1 MENPKLL
8 ETYKRLLGYI
18 KPMWLALV
26 IAFAGNTTYAAV
38 DSYITYL
45 IKPIIN
51 DGFVAGD
58 QHFLAMLPFMVVG
71 LFLLRGTA
79 GVASTYFM
87 GYVSRKIVLTFRQQM
102 FHKLMKLPA
111 SYFDLS
117 ASGKLLSKITYNVDQ
132 VTQATG
138 DTLTTVVRQG
148 FTLIGLIIV
157 MFVISWKLTLITFL
171 ILPVVVVFVKYVSNR
186 FRKLSRRI
194 QNGMGDVVHLAEES
208 VVGYR
213 EVKIFGAEHQQN
225 THFDKAVTY
234 NFIQEMKMNF
244 TNALNSPVIQFLC
257 SLMLALVIYL
267 SVGRNAHI
275 ISAGSFIAFFT
286 AMGSALKPV
295 RDLSQV
301 NNNISRGVTAAESI
315 FELLDEPEEIN
326 QGNKVLTQVKGGL
339 EFKQVSFKYR
349 PESEWALRNINLSIP
364 AGQTVAFVGK
374 SGSGKSTL
382 MSLIGRF
389 YQPSEGQIC
398 LDGVN
403 IQELA
408 LPNLRSHIALVSQHV
423 TLFDNSVF
431 HNIAFGIR
439 NNASREEVIAA
450 CKAAYAWDFIQAL
463 PQGLDTQ
470 VGENGLNLSGGQRQ
484 RVAIARAILK
494 NAPILILDEAT
505 SALDNESERAIQMA
519 LDTLKKGRTTLIV
532 AHRLSTIEQ
541 SDLIVVMEQGQIKET
556 GTHISLMQSQGIYAQ
571 LHRANINFE
580 E

>member
-1 MENPKLL
+1 MENPKMLT
-8 ETYKRLLGYI
+8 TYKRLLGYI
-18 KPMWLALV
+18 KPMLGALL
-26 IAFAGNTTYAAV
+26 IAFVGNTMYAAV

-58 QHFLAMLPFMVVG
+58 HRFLAMLPLMVIG
-71 LFLLRGTA
+71 LFLVRGTA
-79 GVASTYFM
+79 GVCSTYFM
-87 GYVSRKIVLTFRQQM
+87 GYVSRKIVLIFRQQM

-111 SYFDLS
+111 SYFDLA

-138 DTLTTVVRQG
+138 DTLTTLVRQG
-148 FTLIGLIIV
+148 FTLIGLVVV
-157 MFVISWKLTLITFL
+157 MFVISWKFTLITFL
-171 ILPVVVVFVKYVSNR
+171 ILPFVIFFVKYVSTR

-213 EVKIFGAEHQQN
+213 EIKIFGAEQQQN
-225 THFDKAVTY
+225 TYFDKAVTY
-234 NFIQEMKMNF
+234 NFIQEMKMNL

-267 SVGRNAHI
+267 SVGRNAHV
-275 ISAGSFIAFFT
+275 ISAGSFVAFFT

-295 RDLSQV
+295 RDLSQI

-315 FELLDEPEEIN
+315 FELLDEPDEIN
-326 QGNKVLTQVKGGL
+326 SGDKTLSNVKG
-339 EFKQVSFKYR
+339 EIEISNVSFRYR
-349 PESEWALRNINLSIP
+349 PEAEWALKNISLSIP
-364 AGQTVAFVGK
+364 AGKTIAFVGR

-389 YQPSEGQIC
+389 YQPTEGQIL
-398 LDGVN
+398 LDGVD
-403 IQELA
+403 IQSLELA
-408 LPNLRSHIALVSQHV
+408 NLRSHIALVSQHV
-423 TLFDNSVF
+423 TLFDNSIF
-431 HNIAFGIR
+431 HNIAFGAR
-439 NNASREEVIAA
+439 NNATEAEVIEA
-450 CKAAYAWDFIQAL
+450 CKAAHAWEFIQHL
-463 PQGLDTQ
+463 PQGLETQ

-494 NAPILILDEAT
+494 NAPVLILDEAT
-505 SALDNESERAIQMA
+505 SALDNESERAIQQA
-519 LDTLKKGRTTLIV
+519 LETLKQGRTTLIV

-541 SDLIVVMEQGQIKET
+541 ADVIVVMEHGRIMEM
-556 GTHISLMQSQGIYAQ
+556 GNHESLMKDQGIYAQ
-571 LHRANINFE
+571 LHKANLN
-580 E
+580 